1 MTALHDF
8 AVSGDLENVK
18 RLIEIG
24 ANVNGRGCHGAT
36 PLHRAALFGYYRI
49 AYYLLENKADVNA
62 TDNNGYTPLHFST
75 WSEVST
81 LLKRYGA
88 E

>member
-8 AVSGDLENVK
+8 AVSGDLEKVK

-49 AYYLLENKADVNA
+49 AHYLLENKADVNA
-62 TDNNGYTPLHFST
+62 KNNDGHTPLHFST
-75 WSEVST
+75 REEVST
-81 LLKRYGA
+81 LLKRHGA